1 MPIYSYQGRRETTG
15 ELVSGMREAQSHAQL
30 GQDLLQEGVL
40 LTRYEIKRQSSP
52 GTSLVSVIFNRVP
65 VLERLLFSRYF
76 ALMLRAGL
84 NVKQAL
90 SALAEQ
96 TRSKPMKVAIEG
108 VVQSVDRG
116 TSLADGMAAFPLAF
130 PPLFI
135 SFVRVGEA
143 SGRLQEALEVLSIQ
157 LQKEYNLKRAIRG
170 ALLYPTVIVCA
181 LVAVGFTMLVFVV
194 PKLADVFEGFDVEL
208 PLPTRILLAI
218 GKFFEGYWWL
228 VLLLMI
234 GSLIASFL
242 LWRIAAI
249 RNNVMHSVLFV
260 PIIGPIV
267 QQINLARFTR
277 NLGSLLRSGV
287 SFVETLGILSENT
300 PHHSYATVFKGAQE
314 HARKG
319 KLLSEFLVDFKRLF
333 PPLVVNV
340 IKVGEETGSLD
351 EVLAE
356 IAQFY
361 EEEVDQIMKNL
372 TSIMEPVLMV
382 VIGLAV
388 GALAVSVVS
397 PIYDLVNV
405 I

>member
-1 MPIYSYQGRRETTG
+1 M
-15 ELVSGMREAQSHAQL
+15 SGMREAQSHAQL
-30 GQDLLQEGVL
+30 GQDLLQEGIL
-40 LTRYEIKRQSSP
+40 LTRYEINKQKSP
-52 GTSLVSVIFNRVP
+52 GASLWSTIFNRVP

-90 SALAEQ
+90 GALAEQ
-96 TRSKPMKVAIEG
+96 TRSKPMKVAIQG

-116 TSLADGMAAFPLAF
+116 TTLADSMATYSLAF
-130 PPLFI
+130 PALFI
-135 SFVRVGEA
+135 SFVRVGETT
-143 SGRLQEALEVLSIQ
+143 GRLQESLEVLSLQ

-170 ALLYPTVIVCA
+170 ALLYPTVIVSA
-181 LVAVGFTMLVFVV
+181 LIAVGFTMLVFVV

-208 PLPTRILLAI
+208 PLPTRILL
-218 GKFFEGYWWL
+218 GMGNFFEQYWWL
-228 VLLLMI
+228 VLLMMVGGVI
-234 GSLIASFL
+234 GAFF
-242 LWRIAAI
+242 LWRVAQI
-249 RNNVMHSVLFV
+249 RNSLLHGFLFV
-260 PIIGPIV
+260 PIIGPII

-277 NLGSLLRSGV
+277 NLGSLLRSGI
-287 SFVETLGILSENT
+287 SFVEALSILGSNT
-300 PHHSYATVFKGAQE
+300 PHESYALVFRGAQE
-314 HARKG
+314 HVKKG
-319 KLLSEFLVDFKRLF
+319 KLLSEFLADFKRLF

-340 IKVGEETGSLD
+340 IKVGEETGALD
-351 EVLAE
+351 EVLTE

>member
-1 MPIYSYQGRRETTG
+1 M
-15 ELVSGMREAQSHAQL
+15 SGMREAQSHAQL
-30 GQDLLQEGVL
+30 GQDLLQEGIL
-40 LTRYEIKRQSSP
+40 LTRYEIKKQKSP
-52 GTSLVSVIFNRVP
+52 GASLLSVLFNRVP

-90 SALAEQ
+90 IALAEQ

-116 TSLADGMAAFPLAF
+116 TTLADSMANYPLAF
-130 PPLFI
+130 PTLFV
-135 SFVRVGEA
+135 SFIRVGEA
-143 SGRLQEALEVLSIQ
+143 TGRLQESLEVLSIQ

-170 ALLYPTVIVCA
+170 ALLYPTVIISA

-194 PKLADVFEGFDVEL
+194 PKLADVFEGFDVQL

-218 GKFFEGYWWL
+218 GTFFESYWWL
-228 VLLLMI
+228 VILLML
-234 GSLIASFL
+234 GSAIASFF
-242 LWRIAAI
+242 LWRVPMV
-249 RNNVMHSVLFV
+249 RNNFMHGMLFV
-260 PIIGPIV
+260 PIIGPII
-267 QQINLARFTR
+267 QEINLARFTR

-300 PHHSYATVFKGAQE
+300 PHHSYALVFKGAQE
-314 HARKG
+314 HVKKG

-333 PPLVVNV
+333 PSLVVNV

-351 EVLAE
+351 EVLTE
-356 IAQFY
+356 IALFY
-361 EEEVDQIMKNL
+361 EEEVDQVMKNL